1 MQRTIDRIT
10 RLLDALGQGRS
21 RSTTALATATGLPA
35 ATCSRLLKGLVL
47 AGWVDQDGNR
57 SDYRLGPRL
66 FALAEARPY
75 QAGLL
80 AALMPRLR
88 DLVAHHPGS
97 GAVVVGLRPWQR
109 VGLWGCGDGR
119 SAEGR
124 MDLMAEPVWRG
135 ASGRLLIA
143 MLDTRQRRR
152 WIAQVGL
159 PQACDWPGILSIGE
173 LESALAEIRR
183 AGHVSAAQ
191 PNGTVAV
198 AVPMR
203 VAGGG
208 MVALGGYH
216 RGTRPA
222 PWLLSGLQAIACL
235 G

>member
-1 MQRTIDRIT
+1 VQRTIDRIT

-21 RSTTALATATGLPA
+21 QGATALAAATGVPA
-35 ATCSRLLKGLVL
+35 ASCSRLLKGLVQ

-57 SDYRLGPRL
+57 GDYRLGPRL
-66 FALAEARPY
+66 YALAEARPY

-88 DLVAHHPGS
+88 ELVARHPGS

-119 SAEGR
+119 SVEGR
-124 MDLMAEPVWRG
+124 MDLQAEPVWRG

-143 MLDTRQRRR
+143 LLGVRQRRR
-152 WIAQVGL
+152 WIAQIGL
-159 PQACDWPGILSIGE
+159 PQPGDWPGLVSVGE
-173 LESALAEIRR
+173 LEAALTEIRR
-183 AGHVSAAQ
+183 AGHAVAAQ
-191 PNGTVAV
+191 PNGMVAV

-203 VAGGG
+203 IAGGG
-208 MVALGGYH
+208 VVALGGYH

-222 PWLLSGLQAIACL
+222 PWLLSGLQAIAR

>member
-21 RSTTALATATGLPA
+21 RSATALAAATHLPA
-35 ATCSRLLKGLVL
+35 ATCSRLLKGLAQ

-57 SDYRLGPRL
+57 GAYRLGPRL
-66 FALAEARPY
+66 YALAEARPY

-80 AALMPRLR
+80 ASLVPQLR
-88 DLVAHHPGS
+88 QLVACHPGS
-97 GAVVVGLRPWQR
+97 GAVVVALRPWHR
-109 VGLWGCGDGR
+109 VGLWGCGAGR
-119 SAEGR
+119 SVEGR
-124 MDLMAEPVWRG
+124 MDLQAEPVWRG

-143 MLDTRQRRR
+143 LLGARQRRR

-159 PQACDWPGILSIGE
+159 PQAGDWSGLVTVGE
-173 LESALAEIRR
+173 LDAALVEIRR
-183 AGHVSAAQ
+183 AGHAVAAQ

-208 MVALGGYH
+208 VVALGGYH
-216 RGTRPA
+216 RGTRPE
-222 PWLLSGLQAIACL
+222 PWLLSGLQAIAR